1 MIEKHVA
8 PSAAA
13 DLLSCNTET
22 VLRMIRRGDLRAVR
36 IGSSLRI
43 PESALEEM
51 VSMNTVSVRRNVK
64 LLATQNR
71 RR

>member
-1 MIEKHVA
+1 MIEKHVT

-13 DLLSCNTET
+13 DLLSCSAET

-43 PESALEEM
+43 PESGLEEM
-51 VSMNTVSVRRNVK
+51 LSTNTVSARPTVK
-64 LLATQNR
+64 VVPMRKR